1 MTAEKQTSSKPSLE
15 GALKQGKF
23 AVTCEVGPPKGAET
37 DEIKESL
44 VYLKD
49 VADGINVTDL
59 QSSVMRLGSLTTSS
73 MLREM
78 GLDPIFQITCRD
90 KNRLSIQSE
99 LLSAYVMGI
108 RNVLALTGDHT
119 TMGDHPDARPVFDI
133 DSVQLL
139 WTIKR
144 LEEGFDLAGNELT
157 EKPSFFKGA
166 VVNPGA
172 NTEAAYELQITKLK
186 KKIEQGAQFIQ
197 TQAIFDAE
205 VFKRFMDRMEKE
217 KITIPI
223 LAGIILLKSDRMAT
237 FMNNYVAGVFVPDPL
252 IERMKNTDN
261 KVETC
266 KEIAS
271 ELIEGVKPYCAGI
284 HIQALGWEK
293 HIPPILEG
301 IR

>member
-1 MTAEKQTSSKPSLE
+1 MATKMQASLKPGLE
-15 GALKQGKF
+15 EVLKQGKF

-37 DEIKESL
+37 GEIEES
-44 VYLKD
+44 VAYLKD

-73 MLREM
+73 LLKEM

-108 RNVLALTGDHT
+108 RNVLALTADHT
-119 TMGDHPDARPVFDI
+119 TMGDHPDARPVFDL

-144 LEEGFDLAGNELT
+144 LEEGYDLAGNELT

-172 NTEAAYELQITKLK
+172 DSEAAYELQILKLK

-205 VFKRFMDRMEKE
+205 VFKKFMDRMEKE

-223 LAGIILLKSDRMAT
+223 LAGIILLKSDRMAN
-237 FMNNYVAGVFVPDPL
+237 FMNKNVAGVFVPDPV
-252 IERMKNTDN
+252 IDRMKKTDN

-271 ELIEGVKPYCAGI
+271 ELIEDVKPYCAGV

-293 HIPPILEG
+293 HVAPILEG
-301 IR
+301 IK

>member
-1 MTAEKQTSSKPSLE
+1 MAIKKQTSSKPGLE
-15 GALKQGKF
+15 EVLKQGKF
-23 AVTCEVGPPKGAET
+23 AVTCEVGPPKGVGT
-37 DEIKESL
+37 GEIEES
-44 VYLKD
+44 VSYLKD
-49 VADGINVTDL
+49 AADGINVTDL
-59 QSSVMRLGSLTTSS
+59 QSSVMRLGSLATCII
-73 MLREM
+73 LKEM

-90 KNRLSIQSE
+90 RNRLSIQSE

-119 TMGDHPDARPVFDI
+119 TMGDHPDARPVFDL

-144 LEEGFDLAGNELT
+144 LEEGHDLAGKELT

-172 NTEAAYELQITKLK
+172 DSEAAYELQILKLK

-205 VFKRFMDRMEKE
+205 IFKRFMDRMEKE

-223 LAGIILLKSDRMAT
+223 LAGIILLKSDRMAN
-237 FMNNYVAGVFVPDPL
+237 FMNKFVAGVFVPDPV
-252 IERMKNTDN
+252 IDRMKNTDN
-261 KVETC
+261 KVEMC
-266 KEIAS
+266 KEIVS
-271 ELIEGVKPYCAGI
+271 ELIEEVKPYCAGV

-293 HIPPILEG
+293 HIPPILKG
-301 IR
+301 IK

>member
-1 MTAEKQTSSKPSLE
+1 MVTKTQALLKPGLE
-15 GALKQGKF
+15 EVLKQGRF
-23 AVTCEVGPPKGAET
+23 AVTCEVGPPKGIET
-37 DEIKESL
+37 SEIKES
-44 VYLKD
+44 VHYLKD
-49 VADGINVTDL
+49 VADAINVTDH
-59 QSSVMRLGSLTTSS
+59 QSSVMRLGSLTISR

-90 KNRLSIQSE
+90 RNRLSIQSE
-99 LLSAYVMGI
+99 LLSAAVMGI

-119 TMGDHPDARPVFDI
+119 TIGDHPDARSVFGI

-139 WTIKR
+139 WTMKS

-172 NTEAAYELQITKLK
+172 NTEAAYELQIIKLK

-205 VFKRFMDRMEKE
+205 VFKRFMDRLEKE

-223 LAGIILLKSDRMAT
+223 LAGIILLKSDRMAN
-237 FMNNYVAGVFVPDPL
+237 FMNKNVSGVLVPDPI
-252 IERMKNTDN
+252 IERMKDTDN

-271 ELIEGVKPYCAGI
+271 ELIEGVKPYCAGV

-293 HIPPILEG
+293 HIQPILES
-301 IR
+301 IK